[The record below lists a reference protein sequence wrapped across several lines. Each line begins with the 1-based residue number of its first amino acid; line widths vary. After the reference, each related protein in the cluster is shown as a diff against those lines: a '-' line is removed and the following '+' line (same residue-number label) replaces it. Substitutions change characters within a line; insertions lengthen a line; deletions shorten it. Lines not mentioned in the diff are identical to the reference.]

1 MDKCH
6 EPQDFINPKIKERM
20 KLINKTI
27 AVMSNKGG
35 VGKSTVSV
43 NIAAGLAMRNYK
55 VGLFDADLH
64 GPSVF
69 KMLGI
74 EGKKIFVME
83 DQIMPLEPIPN
94 LKVISM
100 AGLIDSCESPLIWRG
115 PLKIKVI
122 EQFLADVEWGNL
134 DFLIVDLPPGTGD
147 EPLTIMQFIPDI
159 SGSIIVTTPQ
169 EVATLDARKA
179 INFARKLNTS
189 IIGIVE
195 NMSGMIC
202 PHCKE
207 EINIFKRKG
216 GKNVSLDMNVPFLG
230 ELGFDPQIVED
241 ADAGKSFIHSK
252 CSDTVK
258 KQLESI
264 LDNIQEYSNLKP
276 ADSNKNKM
284 RIAIPVANDS
294 LCLHFGHCEKFMIF
308 DVADGKISGTNV
320 IDPPEHSPG
329 VIPEFLAGHKVECV
343 LAGGM
348 GSRAKEIFDNFGIKV
363 ITGVMES
370 NPSKIVE
377 SYLNGNLETGVN
389 TCDH

>member
-1 MDKCH
+1 MHKSN
-6 EPQDFINPKIKERM
+6 ESQDFITPKIKERIG
-20 KLINKTI
+20 LIDKTI

-43 NIAAGLAMRNYK
+43 NVAVGLAMRNFQ
-55 VGLFDADLH
+55 VGLLDADLH

-74 EGKKIFVME
+74 EGKKIFAME
-83 DQIMPLEPIPN
+83 NQIMPLEPISN

-100 AGLIDSCESPLIWRG
+100 AGLIESCESPLIWRG

-122 EQFLADVEWGNL
+122 EQFLADVEWGKL

-147 EPLTIMQFIPDI
+147 EPLSIMQFIPDI
-159 SGSIIVTTPQ
+159 SGGIIVTTPQ

-179 INFARKLNTS
+179 ITFARKLNTP
-189 IIGIVE
+189 IIGIIE
-195 NMSGMIC
+195 NMSGMVC

-207 EINIFKRKG
+207 KINLFKKNG
-216 GKNVSLDMNVPFLG
+216 GKNVSLDMNVPFIG

-241 ADAGKSFIHSK
+241 ADAGKSFIKSE

-258 KQLESI
+258 KQMESI
-264 LDNIQEYSNLKP
+264 LDKIQEYSNKKI
-276 ADSNKNKM
+276 DKEKESNM
-284 RIAIPVANDS
+284 RIAVPVTNYNV
-294 LCLHFGHCEKFMIF
+294 CLHFGHCENFMIF
-308 DVADGKISGTNV
+308 DVVNGKIAAVNTV
-320 IDPPEHSPG
+320 APPEHSPG
-329 VIPEFLAGHKVECV
+329 VIPEFLAVQKVECV

-348 GSRAKEIFDNFGIKV
+348 GSRAKEIFDKHGINV
-363 ITGVMES
+363 ITGVMET
-370 NPSKIVE
+370 NPSKVVE
-377 SYLNGNLETGVN
+377 SYLNGNLKTGVN